1 MVRFIVYVVCV
12 VFAGNDIDVMFT
24 DDQDDN
30 LSLFVDLL
38 LLTISLSFT
47 RVHVKLCSGP
57 RFCSHTTDQCRT
69 NH

>member
-12 VFAGNDIDVMFT
+12 VFAGNDIDVMLT

-38 LLTISLSFT
+38 LLLTISLSFT
-47 RVHVKLCSGP
+47 CVHVKLC
-57 RFCSHTTDQCRT
+57 
-69 NH
+69 